1 VYGNEIEAGAGS
13 SDSAGGEKA
22 EGLVS
27 VGDVMKR
34 RRDQERIMRKTFL
47 LLAVSFV
54 LSVST
59 AAAKDKEMTG
69 TIVSEN
75 SVPCGSEAK
84 SKKQSVQMMC
94 QEYVIR
100 TDATDYHVRQ
110 EKEEHKALLPVNAP
124 VELMLSKDKMKF
136 KVNGKGYEMLVVS
149 ESAAP
154 AGAPVAAPVAPAAAP
169 KR

>member
-1 VYGNEIEAGAGS
+1 M
-13 SDSAGGEKA
+13 
-22 EGLVS
+22 VS
-27 VGDVMKR
+27 IGDVMKR
-34 RRDQERIMRKTFL
+34 RHDQERIMRKAFL

-59 AAAKDKEMTG
+59 ATAKDKEMTG

-124 VELMLSKDKMKF
+124 VELTLSKDKMKF